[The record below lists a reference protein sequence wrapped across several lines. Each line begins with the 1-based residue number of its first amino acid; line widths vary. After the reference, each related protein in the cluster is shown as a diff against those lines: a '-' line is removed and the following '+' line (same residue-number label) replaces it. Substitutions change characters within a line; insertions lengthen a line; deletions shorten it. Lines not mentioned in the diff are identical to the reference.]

1 MSIKIHYNG
10 FRTIKD
16 CSIFPIQNLSN
27 GAHTFEMVDREM
39 KIVYNSSLK
48 NHIFF
53 VNTVNVMNH
62 VNIEDTE
69 SDNKYLINS
78 ITSFNMF
85 TVFTLFTKYLYADFN
100 KTSIFISLLVITY
113 V

>member
-1 MSIKIHYNG
+1 
-10 FRTIKD
+10 
-16 CSIFPIQNLSN
+16 
-27 GAHTFEMVDREM
+27 MVDREM
-39 KIVYNSSLK
+39 KIVNSSCPKTLP
-48 NHIFF
+48 FF

-100 KTSIFISLLVITY
+100 KISNFISLLVITY